1 MKYAWGMAF
10 LLCIMSVGVVKGAD
24 ISLSDGVGIPFDR
37 AMEVTRRAEDAGANE
52 MEGVPSF
59 ALPPGMDVTRATK
72 EAWTLTLEKPRG
84 TYVVDVYLFQG
95 TAEVLFPRE
104 KERHFWETAFTY
116 DKEKPA
122 AIFGERKY
130 ELREYQ
136 KELDEGMGTGDE
148 SSLTLLSFSPWRT
161 YRNGDGTVRWAQ
173 EVKWVELTGA
183 YTVAPLW
190 QYANLYKR
198 GDIYNLIVFRSRLVS
213 AAIMEPR
220 VVSALYRLGGMAL

>member
-1 MKYAWGMAF
+1 MKYTWGMAF
-10 LLCIMSVGVVKGAD
+10 LLCVMSAGGALGAD
-24 ISLSDGVGIPFDR
+24 ISLSDGVKIPFDR
-37 AMEVTRRAEDAGANE
+37 AIEVTTPTYEAGVSE
-52 MEGVPSF
+52 MAGEAFF
-59 ALPPGMDVTRATK
+59 AVPPGMDVTQATK

-95 TAEVLFPRE
+95 TAEELFPRE
-104 KERHFWETAFTY
+104 TERHFWETAFTY
-116 DKEKPA
+116 GTEKPVG
-122 AIFGERKY
+122 IFGERKY
-130 ELREYQ
+130 EVSEYQ
-136 KELDEGMGTGDE
+136 KELDERIGNG

-173 EVKWVELTGA
+173 EVKWVEVTGA
-183 YTVAPLW
+183 YAVVPLW

-198 GDIYNLIVFRSRLVS
+198 GKIYNLIVFQSRLAA